1 MTHGVS
7 FIDDYR
13 RLALQ
18 AVHSKDTGHRT
29 PATGTAELIARR

>member
-13 RLALQ
+13 RIALQ
-18 AVHSKDTGHRT
+18 AVRSKDTGHRHH
-29 PATGTAELIARR
+29 

>member
-13 RLALQ
+13 RIALQ
-18 AVHSKDTGHRT
+18 AVHSKDTGHRH
-29 PATGTAELIARR
+29 R